1 VGDDVRTVNPG
12 AIAACSFQVCCGE
25 CEFCREGLTGN
36 CTGVPPRSMY
46 GFGELGGDWG
56 GALSDTVRVPFA
68 DFMLVPLPGGLDP
81 YALGSFPD
89 NVVDGWR
96 TVGPYLRERPRASVL
111 VVGGG
116 AVSVGLYAAGIAVA
130 MGSSHVTYIDAD
142 DRRRTL
148 AAQLGATE
156 VLAAAPERVKPVY
169 DVTVEASASEQ
180 GLSVAIRSTRPGGVC
195 TSVGIY
201 YRQQMPMPLLAM
213 YGTGI
218 RFVHGRV
225 NSRQCMPRH
234 HAARGIASVPP
245 GARDRPDG
253 GVGRRAGSAAGSRRQ
268 GDRHS
273 TRMTSF
279 ALHAARA
286 GARDR
291 VGHLVQREF
300 FLDVASQPAA
310 RQVRRKFLHRR
321 GARTDHHAV
330 TPDLAEPVQDRVEQE
345 RRGIGQ
351 SADVMPAL
359 LEQSADGCC
368 VGDSA
373 RSRKPRRSRRAR
385 IPGLIGRSR

>member
-1 VGDDVRTVNPG
+1 VRQLTFLRPGRLEWRDVPAPRLQGPKEALVRPISVARCDLDRAILFGEAPFRGRLLHYLRNHLPAAIGQRGLFRNAPFKGPYAFGHEFVGIVTDVGDDVRTVNPG
-12 AIAACSFQVCCGE
+12 TITACSFQVCCGE

-130 MGSSHVTYIDAD
+130 MGSSHVTYVDTD

-169 DVTVEASASEQ
+169 DITVEASASEQ

-225 NSRQCMPRH
+225 NSRQCMHDIMPLVESRQFRPELVTGRT
-234 HAARGIASVPP
+234 AAWEDAPE
-245 GARDRPDG
+245 
-253 GVGRRAGSAAGSRRQ
+253 
-268 GDRHS
+268 
-273 TRMTSF
+273 
-279 ALHAARA
+279 AL
-286 GARDR
+286 
-291 VGHLVQREF
+291 
-300 FLDVASQPAA
+300 LDPAA
-310 RQVRRKFLHRR
+310 KVIVTRR
-321 GARTDHHAV
+321 
-330 TPDLAEPVQDRVEQE
+330 E
-345 RRGIGQ
+345 
-351 SADVMPAL
+351 
-359 LEQSADGCC
+359 
-368 VGDSA
+368 
-373 RSRKPRRSRRAR
+373 
-385 IPGLIGRSR
+385 